1 MLLKKEKI
9 LKPKSFR
16 IFGGDKRDRTADL
29 LNAIQALSQLSYT
42 PRSFPVGTFDSIARE
57 GSFVNYKFSF
67 FENLFWGRNKCKRI
81 VKFWTHRENYLACFP
96 FVTV

>member
-42 PRSFPVGTFDSIARE
+42 PRSFPVGTFDSIA
-57 GSFVNYKFSF
+57 GYLPIVNTFFCFSKFF
-67 FENLFWGRNKCKRI
+67 
-81 VKFWTHRENYLACFP
+81 YLSA
-96 FVTV
+96 